1 MATPHFRAGVV
12 IVVRGP
18 DGRVLAFE
26 RGDVPGQWQAP
37 PGGLENGETPI
48 DAAWREL
55 AEETGLG
62 PKDVAYVGEYPEWV
76 LYEYPPHLKRAKG
89 RLGQVHRWFMFEAL
103 DPNVVPTPDNDEF
116 TAWKWVTRDWLI
128 DNAVDFRR
136 SGYSMVLGAL

>member
-1 MATPHFRAGVV
+1 MASPHFRAGVV

-26 RGDVPGQWQAP
+26 RGDLPGQWQAP
-37 PGGLENGETPI
+37 QGGLENGEEPI

-62 PKDVAYVGEYPEWV
+62 PKDVAYVGEYADWV
-76 LYEYPPHLKRAKG
+76 LYEYPPEIKRAKG

-103 DPNVVPTPDNDEF
+103 HPQISPKPDMDEF

-128 DNAVDFRR
+128 DHAVGFRR
-136 SGYSMVLGAL
+136 PGYAKVLAVL